1 MKNVVAEPLDAL
13 ERFIGEWSVEG
24 KHGALP
30 EHRQR
35 MHATFGADGRTM
47 TIESEARD
55 AGTHEMRP
63 DMSQILT
70 RVA

>member
-1 MKNVVAEPLDAL
+1 M
-13 ERFIGEWSVEG
+13 EG

>member
-1 MKNVVAEPLDAL
+1 MSWQSHWT
-13 ERFIGEWSVEG
+13 RSSGSSEWSVEG
-24 KHGALP
+24 EHGALP

>member
-1 MKNVVAEPLDAL
+1 MSWQSHWTRSSGSSE
-13 ERFIGEWSVEG
+13 S
-24 KHGALP
+24 GASKASMSRSP